1 MGMAMVSQMNT
12 MPLLYFAME
21 VKNSLTL
28 EDELPTGREVT
39 KHILVKKHNQTTNCL
54 VPSEIGHCATS
65 KDSGPTCGSLKCLT
79 VLCLLHTRL
88 G

>member
-1 MGMAMVSQMNT
+1 MRIKFWKKVQMGMAMVSQMNT

-39 KHILVKKHNQTTNCL
+39 I
-54 VPSEIGHCATS
+54 
-65 KDSGPTCGSLKCLT
+65 SL
-79 VLCLLHTRL
+79 
-88 G
+88 